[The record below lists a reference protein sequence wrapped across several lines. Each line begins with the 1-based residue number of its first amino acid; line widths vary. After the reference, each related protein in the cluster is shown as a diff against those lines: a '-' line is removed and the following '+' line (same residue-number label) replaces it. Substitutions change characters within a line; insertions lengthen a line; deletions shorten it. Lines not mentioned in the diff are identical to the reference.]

1 MADSDYYSTL
11 NVPRNAKDE
20 EIKKAYRRLAMKYHP
35 DRNPGDGDS
44 EARFKEV
51 KEAYE
56 VLSDPQKRAQYDR
69 FGRAGLNPNMGA
81 GGFGGADFSDIFGDV
96 FSDIFGRGRRG
107 GGRGQMFRG
116 ADLRY
121 ELDLELEEAVL
132 GDTVTIDVTAPTPCE
147 VCHGTGAAPGSTPET
162 CPTCSGHGQVR
173 MSQGFFSLAQTCP
186 RCRGSGQVINNPCT
200 RCSGQGRVQRTRTL
214 SVNVPPGVDTGDR
227 IRLGGEG
234 EPGRMGATAGDLY
247 VEVRVKPHP
256 IFQRDS
262 ADLHCEI
269 PISFVM
275 AALGG
280 SVDVPTLKGPVS
292 LKIPAGSQSGRVFRL
307 RAKGV
312 KPVRGG
318 PTGDL
323 YCRVVVETPVDLTSE
338 QKELLHRF
346 YESLED
352 GARHS
357 PRSRTWLDGVKSFFE
372 ELRS

>member
-186 RCRGSGQVINNPCT
+186 RCRGSGQVISNPCT